1 MQLVIEKIDRSKSVN
16 TQRGPVTKVGVF
28 SQGTWYSCLTNVWN
42 QSWNQGDTINVN
54 VEEKHVN
61 GKIAYFVL
69 DSGASISVL
78 DNNQSEYYGFS
89 IREGGGLA
97 SGYGGTTNFQ
107 LVYNVIISV
116 GDIEFRNEYKASNL
130 SAIALA
136 LVEDDGIQI
145 AGIIGNDIMKPY
157 KFIID
162 YSDNSVSLGK

>member
-1 MQLVIEKIDRSKSVN
+1 MKKLIIILISSILFYGCQNDTSFKNDNKINFTTVN
-16 TQRGPVTKVGVF
+16 KLPIIKGM
-28 SQGTWYSCLTNVWN
+28 
-42 QSWNQGDTINVN
+42 I
-54 VEEKHVN
+54 N

-107 LVYNVIISV
+107 LVYNAIISV
-116 GDIEFRNEYKASNL
+116 GDIEFKNEYKASNL

>member
-1 MQLVIEKIDRSKSVN
+1 MKKLIIILISSILFYGCQNDTSFKNDNKINFTTVN
-16 TQRGPVTKVGVF
+16 KLPIIKG
-28 SQGTWYSCLTNVWN
+28 
-42 QSWNQGDTINVN
+42 II
-54 VEEKHVN
+54 N

-107 LVYNVIISV
+107 LVYNAIISV
-116 GDIEFRNEYKASNL
+116 GDIEFKNEYKASNL

>member
-1 MQLVIEKIDRSKSVN
+1 MKKLIIILISSILFYGCQNDTSFKNDNKINFTTVN
-16 TQRGPVTKVGVF
+16 KLPIIKG
-28 SQGTWYSCLTNVWN
+28 
-42 QSWNQGDTINVN
+42 II
-54 VEEKHVN
+54 N

-107 LVYNVIISV
+107 LVYNAIISV